1 MAATNAEVLE
11 GIETALSA
19 GCPGVRFYRLPPQD
33 VVAPAVLLTG
43 FTFEPHIRFGDD
55 ARSFQIE
62 LTVVVSSRQVQF
74 FDELLRLVEP
84 SDTRSVQTALESD
97 GTLGGRVG
105 DLRMASTSDLR
116 EINIAESSYWA
127 MSVTFEVWG

>member
-1 MAATNAEVLE
+1 MAATNADVLD
-11 GIETALSA
+11 GIETAVSA

-33 VVAPAVLLTG
+33 VVPPAVLLTG
-43 FTFEPHIRFGDD
+43 FTFEPHIQFGAT
-55 ARSFQIE
+55 ARKFNVE
-62 LTVVVSSRQVQF
+62 LTAVVSARQVQF

-84 SDTRSVQTALESD
+84 SDTRSVQHAIEVD
-97 GTLGGRVG
+97 PTLGNRVG

-116 EINIAESSYWA
+116 EITIAESAYWA